1 MPAWGVLRGSVAFLS
16 LVARPAICQV
26 PARDEPS
33 PQIRKEWALGRQAAQ
48 SLEQRDGRIDD
59 PAIVQYLQHIENT
72 VAGAIGAQPL
82 EVRLTRSSEQYASP
96 LPNRVLYISGG
107 LLERIENEAELAGL
121 LAHHFAHAQEGKV
134 AILRD
139 GCVLASRL
147 TPPGP
152 EEARQR
158 ERDATAAATGYLK
171 AAGYDPAGV
180 LDLFSKLAYENPVW
194 AKAILPEDLL
204 ELRIRIE
211 ADAIPPGGYRIES
224 SRFLRTH
231 ALLEVALG
239 HASAK
244 KPRPASEPALSRK
257 H

>member
-1 MPAWGVLRGSVAFLS
+1 VAFLS
-16 LVARPAICQV
+16 LLVHPAICQV

-33 PQIRKEWALGRQAAQ
+33 PQIRKEWALGRHVAQ

-59 PAIVQYLQHIENT
+59 PAIIQYLQHIENT

-82 EVRLTRSSEQYASP
+82 EVRLTRSSDQYASR
-96 LPNRVLYISGG
+96 LPDRVLYISGG
-107 LLERIENEAELAGL
+107 LLERVENEAELAGL
-121 LAHHFAHAQEGKV
+121 LAHELAHAQEGKV
-134 AILRD
+134 AAPKGRGVATFRD

-152 EEARQR
+152 EEARER
-158 ERDATAAATGYLK
+158 ERHAATAATGYLK

-204 ELRIRIE
+204 ELRIRME

-224 SRFLRTH
+224 SQFLRTH
-231 ALLEVALG
+231 AMLEVELG
-239 HASAK
+239 HTGAK
-244 KPRPASEPALSRK
+244 KPSPSSEPVLSRK